1 MAAEALDR
9 LYFEDIGDYDYP
21 RPDEMMRTL
30 AAEGRS
36 TCTTTMTRPA
46 PKSNGRKWLR
56 AERRRSAEGYGVI
69 GRAPRGDGL
78 LSLSLSL
85 SSRGVFLFVYFLLK
99 CSKVTLLV
107 QKESRPAGPEHDYI
121 SSLPLSALTPP
132 VQRLVHLPDLGK
144 EHLGNGVVLDGCRV
158 QRDARVV
165 LL

>member
-30 AAEGRS
+30 AAEGRP

-56 AERRRSAEGYGVI
+56 AERRRSAEGCGVI

-85 SSRGVFLFVYFLLK
+85 CLHGGSFSSF
-99 CSKVTLLV
+99 T
-107 QKESRPAGPEHDYI
+107 
-121 SSLPLSALTPP
+121 SSEML
-132 VQRLVHLPDLGK
+132 
-144 EHLGNGVVLDGCRV
+144 
-158 QRDARVV
+158 
-165 LL
+165 